1 MIRMLAH
8 KLSVSID
15 AASMKFVEDYRKK
28 HSEKSRSEVF
38 VDALRLLQRHEQE
51 TLLEAAY
58 AQSAP
63 ADRLIAAEF
72 DSTIADGLD
81 DEAW

>member
-1 MIRMLAH
+1 MR
-8 KLSVSID
+8 
-15 AASMKFVEDYRKK
+15 FVEDYRKK
-28 HSEKSRSEVF
+28 HTEKSRSEVF
-38 VDALRLLQRHEQE
+38 AEALRLLQRHEHE
-51 TLLEAAY
+51 AELEAAY

-72 DSTIADGLD
+72 DSSSADGLD